1 MGFRYRK
8 SIKLG
13 KGVRLN
19 INKDSV
25 SISAGGKGARVT
37 VNSKGRKTTTVGLPS
52 TGISYQTTSS
62 TKSKKQKN
70 VPIQTSA
77 TKTESSLT
85 VMRAIGVI
93 LIPLDALC
101 FAFNWLFAVVL
112 MLAGI
117 ITIFR
122 ANAAASTS
130 NQHAQYTH
138 QPVPFNFPETDENGH
153 KMLRVMTVD
162 LHGAMYIHDG
172 IDPQRVIPQL
182 VKHEQLMLEAD
193 PNNEHDS
200 YAVKVYTVNH
210 EQIGWLPAESRDIS
224 NRLQRGQTVYARVA
238 EKCTIDYNNTFDAES
253 WDSNKC
259 WDSVKIE
266 IARYAAK

>member
-19 INKDSV
+19 INKGSV
-25 SISAGGKGARVT
+25 SMSVGGKGARVT
-37 VNSKGRKTTTVGLPS
+37 VNSKGRKTTTVGLPG

-62 TKSKKQKN
+62 TKSNKHKN
-70 VPIQTSA
+70 VPMQTSA
-77 TKTESSLT
+77 ASTESSLT
-85 VMRAIGVI
+85 VMRAIGVT
-93 LIPLDALC
+93 LIPLGALC
-101 FAFNWLFAVVL
+101 FAFNWLIAVVL
-112 MLAGI
+112 ILAGI

-122 ANAAASTS
+122 ANAASSIA
-130 NQHAQYTH
+130 NQHARRA

-153 KMLRVMTVD
+153 EMLRTTIVD

-172 IDPQRVIPQL
+172 IDPQCIIPQL
-182 VKHEQLMLEAD
+182 VKHEQLVLEAD

-224 NRLQRGQTVYARVA
+224 NRLQRGRTVYARVA

-253 WDSNKC
+253 WDPDKC

-266 IARYAAK
+266 IARYSAK